1 MNDKIPAAAK
11 RLSWSGGWAS
21 LRDLEV
27 IQAVIDSR
35 SVTQAAERLG
45 ISQPAVSRVL
55 NQIEER
61 SGRQLFHRE
70 NNRLVPSMDALLL
83 YEEIEII
90 ADSFS
95 RLSQFRQ
102 RDARRQLRILV
113 PPTLAYDFV
122 NPLTARFMREN
133 PHTQIRLEIGR
144 SEHIL
149 QALARDEADVAIAD
163 IFAEQYHANLSQI
176 PLRKTQIICV
186 LPKGHPLCEKAEIS
200 SQDLHQQDYIALVK
214 NNVGRSLLDQALE
227 SGTSRPNIVA
237 EVSDLKTVFTFVEQ
251 GLGVSLV
258 SAFPLNDIP
267 GLEYRLFMP
276 RVQSLVACFTRKNN
290 DALVQA
296 YSAFIRKNQPP
307 ANRYSSPV

>member
-1 MNDKIPAAAK
+1 M
-11 RLSWSGGWAS
+11 
-21 LRDLEV
+21 RDLEV

-35 SVTQAAERLG
+35 SVTLAAERLG

-70 NNRLVPSMDALLL
+70 NNRLIPSMDALLL

-95 RLSQFRQ
+95 RLSHFRK

-113 PPTLAYDFV
+113 APTLAYGFV
-122 NPLTARFMREN
+122 NALTARFMREN
-133 PHTQIRLEIGR
+133 PHIHIYLEIGR
-144 SEHIL
+144 SEQIL
-149 QALARDEADVAIAD
+149 QAVSRDEADVAIAD
-163 IFAEQYHANLSQI
+163 IVADHYHTNLSQI
-176 PLRKTQIICV
+176 ALRKTQIVCA

-200 SQDLHQQDYIALVK
+200 SPDLHQQDFIALVK
-214 NNVGRSLLDQALE
+214 NNVGRSLLDQALK
-227 SGTSRPNIVA
+227 SGASRPNTVA
-237 EVSDLKTVFTFVEQ
+237 EVSDLETAFTFVKE

-276 RVQSLVACFTRKNN
+276 RIQSLVACFTRKNN
-290 DALVQA
+290 DAVVQA
-296 YSAFIRKNQPP
+296 YTTFLRVNQPP
-307 ANRYSSPV
+307 ADRFSSPV